1 MKIASFHHRGAL
13 RFGVVRNDEVL
24 DASALPGAP
33 AGVRELLARGDEGLA
48 WLRAAIET
56 APRLPLADVKL
67 AAPVPAPRKFLG
79 LGGNYAS
86 HLEEAAKLGLVRP
99 PGQVWFNKQV
109 SCVAGPF
116 DEVHRPRVSA
126 QFDYEGEL
134 GVVIGRRCRHVR
146 AEEAMAMVAG
156 YVVINDMSVRD
167 WQLRAPTHTLGKSFD
182 THGPFGP
189 WLVTRDEI
197 ADPHALRLR
206 TWVNGE
212 LRQDGNTAQ
221 MIHRIE
227 AMLVELSTAFT
238 QGPVNAMQGVAK
250 LTRARPSRRATPRVR
265 PHTQGAQRRGAGSG
279 ELPSGL
285 LRQGAVCGV
294 ARACKADALL
304 RTGALHPAPWR
315 SSATPCI
322 ALTGP
327 GPATC

>member
-33 AGVRELLARGDEGLA
+33 AGVRELLARGDEGLT

-67 AAPVPAPRKFLG
+67 AAPVPEPRKFLG

-116 DEVHRPRVSA
+116 DDVHRPRVSA

-197 ADPHALRLR
+197 ADPANLKMWL
-206 TWVNGE
+206 TVNGKTF
-212 LRQDGNTAQ
+212 QNG
-221 MIHRIE
+221 
-227 AMLVELSTAFT
+227 STATMIFRPAFIVAYVSQFMT
-238 QGPVNAMQGVAK
+238 LNPGDVISTGTPPGVGLGQRPEVYLNVGDVMELGIQGLGQ
-250 LTRARPSRRATPRVR
+250 
-265 PHTQGAQRRGAGSG
+265 QRQVVSQA
-279 ELPSGL
+279 
-285 LRQGAVCGV
+285 
-294 ARACKADALL
+294 
-304 RTGALHPAPWR
+304 
-315 SSATPCI
+315 
-322 ALTGP
+322 
-327 GPATC
+327 